1 MSGLLDNFR
10 RATDPNSDM
19 SFVDH
24 LESLRWHL
32 VRAALVII
40 TLSVVAF
47 IYKEILFD
55 IIIFGPKSPDFW
67 TYRKLCELGTKYN
80 LGADLCIEKIN
91 FIIMNN
97 TMAGQFNLHLSASF
111 IAGFILGFPYLLWEL
126 WRFIRPGL
134 HKKERRYATGLIFW
148 GSILFMIGILFGYY
162 IITPMSVNFLGS
174 YVISDA
180 IVNQITLDSYLS
192 TISILT
198 LASGLVFELPII
210 VYFLSLMGIAT
221 PKFMR
226 SNRRIALFLIFL
238 LAAFITPSPDI
249 PTQMLVAIP
258 LYILF
263 EVSILVSARVAKRKK
278 KEEEEFYS
286 S

>member
-1 MSGLLDNFR
+1 MSGFIDNFR
-10 RATDPNSDM
+10 RASDPNSDM

-32 VRAALVII
+32 VRSAIVIFSLALV
-40 TLSVVAF
+40 SF
-47 IYKEILFD
+47 FYKDILFD
-55 IIIFGPKSPDFW
+55 QIIFGPKRPDFW
-67 TYRKLCELGTKYN
+67 TYRMLCLFATTYN
-80 LGADLCIEKIN
+80 LGADLCIDKIN
-91 FIIMNN
+91 FTIMNN

-111 IAGFILGFPYLLWEL
+111 IAGFIMGFPYLLWEL

-148 GSILFMIGILFGYY
+148 GSVLFLLGVLFGYY

-174 YVISDA
+174 YVISDE
-180 IVNQITLDSYLS
+180 IINQITLDSYLS
-192 TISILT
+192 TVTILT
-198 LASGLVFELPII
+198 LATGLVFELPII
-210 VYFLSLMGIAT
+210 IYFLTLMGIVG
-221 PKFMR
+221 PKFLR

-238 LAAFITPSPDI
+238 VAAFITPSPDI

-263 EVSILVSARVAKRKK
+263 EVSILVSARVAKRKE
-278 KEEEEFYS
+278 KELYS
-286 S
+286 